1 MMDLP
6 RSPDYNKNAERHG
19 HSVDCCV
26 VCGRPTGEKGKMVH
40 VWDGGYFV
48 AESEVPNLNPAGD
61 TGFLPIGPNCVKKY
75 LTKEQ
80 AKMYVQNG

>member
-1 MMDLP
+1 
-6 RSPDYNKNAERHG
+6 
-19 HSVDCCV
+19 
-26 VCGRPTGEKGKMVH
+26 MVH